1 MNCKDQYDK
10 PVIFPQQSFI
20 AYIFYVSSQ
29 KELNVV
35 MRKGKQYRFTIT
47 NTVMDAILKAHN
59 RASYI
64 AQNIIHSKKYP
75 ATFVQIVPMATVE
88 QITQPRSLK
97 YWLGK

>member
-1 MNCKDQYDK
+1 MNYKDQYDK

-20 AYIFYVSSQ
+20 AYIFYVSGESA
-29 KELNVV
+29 LHII

-47 NTVMDAILKAHN
+47 DKLMNEVLAANN

-64 AQNIIHSKKYP
+64 AQNIIHNPKY
-75 ATFVQIVPMATVE
+75 TGEFVQIVPMATIE
-88 QITQPRSLK
+88 QITLPRSVK